1 MTCYLPHS
9 TTISNMSNNDNINES
24 MLDLFKIEIDA
35 QSKKLASALSTSG
48 TDIDSYYQT
57 LQGISRA
64 IRGAI
69 KLVKVNITLP
79 VIDAIDALINKNS
92 SSRKALEENVVD
104 CLSEAIKLLQDIS
117 DSTAEQL
124 NNPDDNLQSRIK
136 ACISRLEEAES
147 TDITHNSNTET
158 ALENIE
164 PGKDHSTIDVSKTQN
179 DIDPQMFDL
188 FTTELDNSLN
198 TIDDNL
204 LLLESSDNNADSLEA
219 IMRAAHSIKGAARM
233 IGFDTVVELSHVM
246 EDVFV
251 AAQNQQ
257 ISIMREHID
266 QIFMCTDML
275 KSIIDIS
282 STEAPSWSLSNIQSI
297 KSLINSLTAIKNK
310 AEPIAVKAPQ
320 KKTVAK
326 PQKPASTETTTDS
339 IIRVDARRINK
350 LIHLAG
356 ELSVSSNWVREH
368 SDSILS
374 TKRTHNEILA
384 QIEKLRILIHNR
396 SQSEVEKTL
405 INSLQNKAEI
415 LRDKLTNDL
424 ISIDSFDRRNMDL
437 ATKISHEVIASR
449 MRPFKDNTQAYKRMV
464 RDISH
469 NVNKKVELVIDG
481 ENTEIDRDIME
492 KLDAPLNHIL
502 RNAIDHG
509 IEDPQQRIKQ
519 GKPETGTI
527 NISAYHQAGR
537 LHIQI
542 QDDGCGVDLDKLRNK
557 VLSKNLVNEQ
567 MARKLSK
574 SELLEF
580 LFLPSF
586 STRENITEYSGRGVG
601 LDIVHTALQ
610 QVRGKLQADT
620 EPGKGMT
627 INMELPLTLSVIRCL
642 IISLNHELYAFPLSK
657 ITSLIKIK
665 PDDISIFDDK
675 QYITVNDQAIGLVHC
690 AQILDLQS
698 QQLES
703 DDIPVI
709 IIGDHGVNYGIVVDK
724 LIGEKSLALRMLNRK
739 LGKIKDI
746 SAAAVT
752 DEGEPV
758 LIFDTDD
765 LLQSIHDIISGKRL
779 LKVNNETSLSI
790 MTHKRVLIV
799 DDSLTVREI
808 EKKLLESR
816 NYLVETAIDGVDGWN
831 CLRSGDYDLVVTDVD
846 MPRMNGIELI
856 KMIKNDAALR
866 NTPVLMVSYKDRAED
881 KQLGLE
887 AGADYYLTKGS
898 FHDDT
903 LLEAV
908 VDLIGE
914 ATS

>member
-1 MTCYLPHS
+1 MS
-9 TTISNMSNNDNINES
+9 TKENINES
-24 MLDLFKIEIDA
+24 MLDLFKIEIDT
-35 QSKKLASALSTSG
+35 QSKKLHSALSSPES
-48 TDIDSYYQT
+48 DIDTYLQT

-64 IRGAI
+64 IRGAV

-79 VIDAIDALINKNS
+79 VIDAIDELLNRYKLSATK
-92 SSRKALEENVVD
+92 LETG
-104 CLSEAIKLLQDIS
+104 AIDKLLAAKELLLKIS
-117 DSTAEQL
+117 NLEAEHL
-124 NNPDDNLQSRIK
+124 NNPEKELQDEINLCVQNLNNEIPASDGAIP
-136 ACISRLEEAES
+136 E
-147 TDITHNSNTET
+147 TET
-158 ALENIE
+158 VDNTTENSQE
-164 PGKDHSTIDVSKTQN
+164 PAIADSSIIHN
-179 DIDPQMFDL
+179 DIDPHMFDL
-188 FTTELDNSLN
+188 FSTELDNSLS

-204 LLLESSDNNADSLEA
+204 LLLEKNDNDADSLEA

-233 IGFDTVVELSHVM
+233 IGFDSVVKLSHIM

-257 ISIMREHID
+257 ISIKRDHID
-266 QIFMCTDML
+266 QIFICTDIL
-275 KSIIDIS
+275 KTIIDIS
-282 STEAPSWSLSNIQSI
+282 AADASTWSQSNNQNIN
-297 KSLINSLTAIKNK
+297 SLITSLTAIKNN
-310 AEPIAVKAPQ
+310 AEPVNPVVVRQDNI
-320 KKTVAK
+320 TK
-326 PQKPASTETTTDS
+326 PQKQAVKDASTDS
-339 IIRVDARRINK
+339 IIRVDSRRINK

-374 TKRTHNEILA
+374 VKKTHNEILL
-384 QIEKLRILIHNR
+384 QIEKLRTLIHNR
-396 SQSEVEKTL
+396 PQNEVEINL
-405 INSLQNKAEI
+405 ISNLQTKAEEI
-415 LRDKLTNDL
+415 RDKLTNEL
-424 ISIDSFDRRNMDL
+424 ISIDSFDRRNTDL
-437 ATKISHEVIASR
+437 ASKISHEVVSSR

-464 RDISH
+464 RDIS
-469 NVNKKVELVIDG
+469 NNINKKVELVIDG

-492 KLDAPLNHIL
+492 KLDAPLNHII

-509 IEDPQQRIKQ
+509 IEEPEKRLHL

-542 QDDGCGVDLDKLRNK
+542 KDDGCGVDLEKLRTK
-557 VLSKNLVNEQ
+557 VLNKKLVNEQ
-567 MARKLSK
+567 MAEKLSK
-574 SELLEF
+574 TELLDF

-586 STRENITEYSGRGVG
+586 STRETVTEYSGRGVG

-620 EPGKGMT
+620 ELGKGMT

-642 IISLNHELYAFPLSK
+642 IVSLNKELYAFPLSK
-657 ITSLIKIK
+657 ITNLIKIK
-665 PDDISIFDDK
+665 PDDISVFDDK
-675 QYITVNDQAIGLVHC
+675 QYITLNDQPIGLVHC
-690 AQILDLQS
+690 AQILDLQT
-698 QQLES
+698 QPLES
-703 DDIPVI
+703 DDISVI

-724 LIGEKSLALRMLNRK
+724 LVGEKSLALRTLNRK

-779 LKVNNETSLSI
+779 NRINSATLSI
-790 MTHKRVLIV
+790 QTHKHVLIV

-816 NYLVETAIDGVDGWN
+816 NYLVDTAIDGVDGWN
-831 CLRSGDYDLVVTDVD
+831 CLRAGNYDLVVTDVD

-856 KMIKNDAALR
+856 RMIKNDASLR
-866 NTPVLMVSYKDRAED
+866 NIPVLMVSYKDRAED

-908 VDLIGE
+908 LDLIGE